1 MISYW
6 QLRWWLNEAV
16 QVSRGTFL
24 ETGNLRSASWHFR
37 PRSCVN
43 TEVVAQR
50 VPSPLSICFS
60 HFLEKLLFSERLS
73 QNVRGPCS
81 VNSAQLP
88 HFKTQILVPN
98 RWQCWLPTTPA
109 ALFPQPLPTTPAALS
124 FQQALAAGSGLP
136 HFPPPPQGKKHPASW
151 CGYRKT
157 GSIVFTWDSLGG
169 CFTCRASSLWDWLKL
184 LLQISKH
191 PQLSHPCY
199 SIFSQSLSE
208 ECCLAY
214 SVWPW
219 TRHPIPGGH
228 WSGSPKQRPEGQ
240 G

>member
-1 MISYW
+1 MFCFFLSPNTQSKFVYWNSTLPAREKGNAILVISYW

-136 HFPPPPQGKKHPASW
+136 HFPPPPQGKKHPAS
-151 CGYRKT
+151 
-157 GSIVFTWDSLGG
+157 
-169 CFTCRASSLWDWLKL
+169 
-184 LLQISKH
+184 
-191 PQLSHPCY
+191 
-199 SIFSQSLSE
+199 
-208 ECCLAY
+208 
-214 SVWPW
+214 
-219 TRHPIPGGH
+219 
-228 WSGSPKQRPEGQ
+228 
-240 G
+240 